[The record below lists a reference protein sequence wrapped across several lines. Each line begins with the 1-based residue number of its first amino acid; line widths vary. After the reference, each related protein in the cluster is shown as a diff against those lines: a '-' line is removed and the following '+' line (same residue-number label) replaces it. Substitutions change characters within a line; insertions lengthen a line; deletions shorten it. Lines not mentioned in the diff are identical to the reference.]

1 MIGGSINNALA
12 VKNNDSNIQD
22 TLDWMQQQRIHK
34 MKLKQFKRDLMEQK
48 IKVQQ
53 SKFGGKKCKDIDS

>member
-48 IKVQQ
+48 IKV
-53 SKFGGKKCKDIDS
+53 